1 MATSAF
7 KSTTKRPS
15 IGKSTIAEDSSSS
28 SYSSS
33 NRSNNTSAHRRSR
46 SLSRFSRPILTDD
59 FSDEPPAPRGRFV
72 NTKRGSAFPADVT
85 LDDLAVKFFNSGD
98 RGRSVTKNYDD
109 DGRVGDSNNKGNASQ
124 RRGRSVS
131 RRVGGEGAGNSYGGG
146 GRRLSSDNSSRRQ
159 RSVSVVR
166 YQISDSESDLD
177 HHRNSSSCVT
187 SRNFGGGVMQVPL
200 SSKTAASNHPKGLRR
215 SLSQKDLKYHDGYS
229 SHSSV
234 LTDDEGRDAHSNV
247 NGIERTIRAV
257 YSQKKGEHP
266 SSENI
271 NSGMYEAMRK
281 ELRNA
286 VEEIKME
293 LEQASRKST
302 GDDCFQE
309 KSTDA
314 LQTVST
320 IRRNYA
326 NKLEVSEK
334 RKQDL
339 LAEILLEEQRGRE
352 LSKMVKE
359 LLPEPK
365 NNIVEKPFRTRK
377 SNDRNRMSKRLTEEA
392 EKYFEDFISNVE
404 DTDISS
410 LDGEMT
416 DTSSS
421 LGGITKTQIFR
432 SPAMSKPA
440 TVEMDGVVLPWL
452 QWETSNDT
460 PFVSKKTELMG
471 TPKIHLRESTQE
483 ASPVRDLSNHSVS
496 SHGSWSPGLSDG
508 HSATVNG
515 NRFVGE
521 YGNSGS
527 QTSSGGTKFDI
538 DDYLERQSEEDF
550 IFERWNQQQRIH
562 SGSIV
567 ICSQMFF

>member
-229 SHSSV
+229 
-234 LTDDEGRDAHSNV
+234 
-247 NGIERTIRAV
+247 
-257 YSQKKGEHP
+257 
-266 SSENI
+266 
-271 NSGMYEAMRK
+271 
-281 ELRNA
+281 
-286 VEEIKME
+286 
-293 LEQASRKST
+293 ASRKST

-365 NNIVEKPFRTRK
+365 NNIVEKPFRTRKK